1 MAVAMCT
8 TSARHTSSGRQRHP
22 RRSCICVWTRPVRRS
37 MWRAA
42 LFCILDIMHQGEQTM
57 IGMVA
62 GADQHAIAPSLYK
75 ASTEL
80 SADSIEAHPAL
91 PYVFAESTY
100 QVDKHDDGTDASEP
114 SSPSYTRR
122 GRCRLRHT
130 ELHEDGNLG
139 KCVRLPAVH
148 RSPSSTVLDTVEGAA
163 ILDAKWYVFLWRS
176 EQDSFCQVPCVADT
190 HRRLRIWTLESGR
203 CHGQRF
209 ALSPRVRRCGPVGIA
224 IFAAAAPLERVATQQ
239 PVGTLPEHGLV
250 RSHGSAV

>member
-1 MAVAMCT
+1 MCT
-8 TSARHTSSGRQRHP
+8 ISARHTSSGRQRHP

-148 RSPSSTVLDTVEGAA
+148 RSPSSTVLDMVEGAA
-163 ILDAKWYVFLWRS
+163 ILDAKW
-176 EQDSFCQVPCVADT
+176 
-190 HRRLRIWTLESGR
+190 
-203 CHGQRF
+203 
-209 ALSPRVRRCGPVGIA
+209 
-224 IFAAAAPLERVATQQ
+224 
-239 PVGTLPEHGLV
+239 
-250 RSHGSAV
+250 